1 MTIFGEAGVMHEK
14 SYMMRVMTDRSE
26 TDTIGGTPRAVQ
38 RPAHVKAPAE
48 WTASPVP
55 RPEPICEEKAED
67 QPGGRNPVRYGDW
80 ELKGIA
86 VDF

>member
-1 MTIFGEAGVMHEK
+1 MAMFGEVGLRHEK
-14 SYMMRVMTDRSE
+14 SYMVRLMAEHSE
-26 TDTIGGTPRAVQ
+26 TEMIGGTPRAAK
-38 RPAHVKAPAE
+38 RPAHVKAPAN
-48 WTASPVP
+48 WTTSPVP
-55 RPEPICEEKAED
+55 CPAPIREDEAAD